1 MIVWNESWFLLQ
13 MARQWKEIAL
23 VMRDREFN
31 DDENIEI
38 DIFDVQVGKWHTLL
52 FFFCLVSHIH
62 LSSKSLIYILTL
74 ALFIN
79 LFCCY
84 LL

>member
-1 MIVWNESWFLLQ
+1 

-38 DIFDVQVGKWHTLL
+38 DIFDVQVGKWHTFIY
-52 FFFCLVSHIH
+52 FFFVWSY
-62 LSSKSLIYILTL
+62 IYT
-74 ALFIN
+74 
-79 LFCCY
+79 
-84 LL
+84 